1 MSRQEKS
8 LYMTVLMTPDMAN
21 FSGKVHGG
29 ALLKLLDQVAYAC
42 AARYAKAYVITASL
56 DLVTFKQP
64 VEVGE
69 LVTFMANVNYVGTSS
84 MEVGVK
90 VMAENLRTKEKRHA
104 SSCFFTMVAVG
115 EDGRPTNVPRL
126 EIETDIEQRLFEAG
140 KMRKEMRKEIQ
151 QRNDALH
158 VRIPE
163 GQTPSGAA
171 AG

>member
-1 MSRQEKS
+1 
-8 LYMTVLMTPDMAN
+8 MTVLMTPDMAN

-42 AARYAKAYVITASL
+42 AARYAKSYVITASL
-56 DLVTFKQP
+56 DLVTFKQS
-64 VEVGE
+64 VAVGE

-115 EDGRPTNVPRL
+115 EDGRPMTVPRL
-126 EIETDIEQRLFEAG
+126 EIETDIEQRLFDAG

-163 GQTPSGAA
+163 GQTPSGAVT
-171 AG
+171 G

>member
-115 EDGRPTNVPRL
+115 EDGRPTTVPRL

-163 GQTPSGAA
+163 GQTPSGAVT
-171 AG
+171 G